1 MNDNAHEEFFEA
13 FQKLT
18 RQEKL
23 LIEVF
28 ANRCIGGTPFS
39 CSTDLIHE
47 VIIKVMDG
55 KRHWPRDVDLAVFI
69 ASSIRSV
76 ASNSRKRSES
86 FNITLDDLGEDDM
99 GSARCQYEPAM
110 SAEDVALLNERKGI
124 THKAA
129 KFAKATLRSDEEGL
143 QVLEGMMAG
152 LEPKEMCVAFGLDP
166 ASFKAARQRVMTR
179 LKLYGQRNPI

>member
-1 MNDNAHEEFFEA
+1 MNDNANEEFFEA

-18 RQEKL
+18 RQEKM

-28 ANRCIGGTPFS
+28 ANRCIRGTPFS
-39 CSTDLIHE
+39 CSNDLIHE

-76 ASNSRKRSES
+76 ASNSRKKSES
-86 FNITLDDLGEDDM
+86 FNINLDDLDEDRL
-99 GSARCQYEPAM
+99 GGARSQYEPVM
-110 SAEDVALLNERKGI
+110 SAEDVALLNERKAI

-143 QVLEGMMAG
+143 QVLEGLLAG
-152 LEPKEMCVAFGLDP
+152 LEPKEMCAAFGLNA

-179 LKLYGQRNPI
+179 LKLFGQRNPI